1 MDIKYLKLEDL
12 GLSVRSTNGL
22 IRKGVKTAED
32 LLKCDEESLYRINH
46 LGKKSVEEILAKIRE
61 LTRMQ
66 EMPDPPA
73 EATSREEPGIPP
85 ASAEELLLRPEYH
98 DTLMQYVRSNDVPIA
113 YLPLTQAKLSLF
125 RDAGWNHMSDIILLP
140 DNSFYALPG
149 MGNGAV
155 KKVRMQIDAYLRRN
169 GERMLAFC
177 LGDDTALWDDAAVRQ
192 QILDLYGKK
201 GFGGFSLAEMTEAL
215 FLPEDFSQARL
226 KKIIAGLLAAGELEY
241 VDFRC
246 YRIYDRF
253 EDYLARCVL
262 LDERER
268 LFVQQKLD
276 GKTLEEI
283 GRAAGITRER
293 VRQVIAKAVDKVR
306 SDHRQMTGQR
316 YFDEEYYLYLYEKYD
331 FNPSETGSY
340 LGVTAPVWRFLALVC
355 DKRGKKDLQEA
366 MDDANLDAGIRYR
379 IRNYLNRK
387 KVYVDGVWIDKS
399 IISLERF
406 VVEKYCREDTS
417 FDDFADIYNT
427 FLKTE
432 GIEDESLKYTE
443 DVLRSRKNNL
453 SSSRSVLWKHHEMFR
468 YYDID
473 ARDYTELLDTLNFDA
488 FEDVEYSTEKFLR
501 EYPDMMEK
509 YDIRDQY
516 ELHNLLRK
524 IVLEG
529 SYHDFH
535 CSRMPNIR
543 FGTFDWDAALNDM
556 LFSLAPVSAQDLAE
570 AVHDAYGFDPAT
582 VIGTY
587 LKPIS
592 QFYHQGVYSVDWQ
605 EMSEWNMIQLQAKLP
620 EDFYYLNEV
629 RKIYADAV
637 PGSDPADINPYNLKK
652 MGFSVYSGYVL
663 QHNDSSDQYFTDLL
677 TKNDVVDLRALKDRY
692 GYIVMFSNRLM
703 SFKKNLQLIEF
714 EPDKAISL
722 RRLEKGGV
730 TKEQLLDFCDQVC
743 SFVEDGDYFSL
754 QSLREDGFDSEA
766 FELGF
771 EDWFYSNVLLADPS
785 LSYGY
790 MYGNL
795 IFYKGK
801 KEITIKS
808 FELDRVREYGQI
820 DVLDLQTELTERYG
834 CRNVDR
840 FDIVYKLTGTGVY
853 HDKTLDRLF
862 ISEDLYYQEIDGV

>member
-1 MDIKYLKLEDL
+1 MDLKNLNLEDL
-12 GLSVRSTNGL
+12 NLSVRSTNGL
-22 IRKGVKTAED
+22 TRKGVKTAED
-32 LLKCDEESLYRINH
+32 LLKYDEESLYRIRH

-61 LTRMQ
+61 LIIMQ
-66 EMPDPPA
+66 EQSELSAEEQFPEEQTPP
-73 EATSREEPGIPP
+73 S
-85 ASAEELLLRPEYH
+85 SAEELILRKDYY
-98 DTLMQYVRSNDVPIA
+98 DAVIQYVQSSDVSIA
-113 YLPLTQAKLSLF
+113 YLPLTQAKISLF
-125 RDAGWNHMSDIILLP
+125 RKAGWNHMSDIILLP
-140 DNSFYALPG
+140 DASFRALPG
-149 MGNGAV
+149 MGEGAV
-155 KKVRMQIDAYLRRN
+155 KKVRAQIDAYLRIH
-169 GERMLAFC
+169 GERMLRFC
-177 LGDDTALWDDAAVRQ
+177 LGDKTALWDDQVIEQ
-192 QILDLYGKK
+192 QILSLYDER
-201 GFGGFSLAEMTEAL
+201 GFGGYSLSEMTEAMA
-215 FLPEDFSQARL
+215 LPEDFGLDRL
-226 KKIIAGLLAAGELEY
+226 KHIIGGLLAAGKLEY
-241 VDFRC
+241 VDYRC
-246 YRIYDRF
+246 YRVFDRF
-253 EDYLARCVL
+253 EDYLERSAVLDARD
-262 LDERER
+262 LDFMRRR
-268 LFVQQKLD
+268 LN
-276 GKTLEEI
+276 GETLEDI
-283 GRAAGITRER
+283 AQVYRLTRER
-293 VRQVIAKAVDKVR
+293 VRQVVQNSFDKVGKR
-306 SDHRQMTGQR
+306 HLQETGQL
-316 YFDEEYYLYLYEKYD
+316 YFDEEYYRYLYETYT
-331 FNPSETGSY
+331 FNTSELSAF
-340 LGVTAPVWRFLALVC
+340 LGVTPSVWRFLDLVC
-355 DKRGKKDLQEA
+355 NDRGKKDLKESP
-366 MDDANLDAGIRYR
+366 DDVKLDAGIRYR

-387 KVYVDGVWIDKS
+387 KIYVDGVWIDKS
-399 IISLERF
+399 IVSLERF
-406 VVEKYCREDTS
+406 AVEKYCREDTS
-417 FDDFADIYNT
+417 FDDFSDIYNT

-453 SSSRSVLWKHHEMFR
+453 SSSRSILWKHHEMFR

-488 FEDVEYSTEKFLR
+488 FENVVYSTEKFLR
-501 EYPDMMEK
+501 EYPEMMEK

-524 IVLEG
+524 IVPDG

-535 CSRMPNIR
+535 CDRMPNIR

-570 AVHDAYGFDPAT
+570 AIHEEYGFDPAT

-587 LKPIS
+587 LKPIV
-592 QFYHQGVYSVDWQ
+592 QFYHQGVYFVDWQ

-714 EPDKAISL
+714 EPDKAISF

-743 SFVEDGDYFSL
+743 SFVEDGVYFSL

-771 EDWFYSNVLLADPS
+771 EDWFYSNVLLADPR

-808 FELDRVREYGQI
+808 FELDRVSEYGQI

-834 CRNVDR
+834 CRNADR
-840 FDIVYKLTGTGVY
+840 SDIVYKLSGTGVY